1 MLKVLCFH
9 NATSRASYR
18 YRVGQFLPYWKEHN
32 IDMHAVSISG
42 RQYSNILKYL
52 FKLHQY
58 DYILLQKKII
68 PRALIKFIAKQS
80 KLVYDFDDALYAKE
94 SGELQKNSAVS
105 GNTITKLH
113 YILKNSSV
121 VFAGSNELLH
131 YAETFNSHAFLIPTG
146 LEQQLPQPVT
156 TPCSDHITIGWIGND
171 VNLFYL
177 SMIDEATSFLQQK
190 YPQLRFSVMCAN
202 PPENLKTVWDFN
214 KWSTSSEKS
223 WLQSIDIGIMP
234 LTDDPWSRGKCAFKL
249 LQYMA
254 CGKPVVAS
262 DVGANR
268 TTVSHTIN
276 GYLTNSSEEWISA
289 LEQLILDREKR
300 VSMGRESLR
309 IFMENFERGR
319 IQQKIAYILHDFH
332 KRTG

>member
-1 MLKVLCFH
+1 MIKVLCFH
-9 NATSRASYR
+9 NATYRASYR
-18 YRVGQFLPYWKEHN
+18 YRIGQFLPYWKEYD
-32 IDMHAVSISG
+32 IDMHTVCISG
-42 RQYSNILKYL
+42 KHYSNILRYL

-58 DYILLQKKII
+58 DYILLQKKIV
-68 PRALIKFIAKQS
+68 PRILVKYMAQQS

-94 SGELQKNSAVS
+94 SGELKNNRAVS
-105 GNTITKLH
+105 GNTITKLN
-113 YILKNSSV
+113 YILKKSSL
-121 VFAGSNELLH
+121 VFAGSSDLLR
-131 YAETFNSHAFLIPTG
+131 YAETFNSHTFLIPTG
-146 LEQQLPQPVT
+146 LEKQLLQPI
-156 TPCSDHITIGWIGND
+156 PPPNSDHITIGWIGND

-190 YPQLRFSVMCAN
+190 YQQIRFSVMCAN
-202 PPENLKTVWDFN
+202 PPKNLKTRWDFN
-214 KWSTSSEKS
+214 KWSTTSEKT

-234 LTDDPWSRGKCAFKL
+234 LTNDPWSRGKCAFKL

-276 GYLTNSSEEWISA
+276 GYLTNSPEEWISA
-289 LEQLILDREKR
+289 VEQLILDREKR
-300 VSMGRESLR
+300 ISMGRESLR
-309 IFMENFERGR
+309 IFMESFERSR